1 MVRCDLGR
9 IEVHYEAFGEGR
21 PLFVLPGWPDSWQV
35 PADYLEPLFV
45 DRPGWR
51 RLYVDLP
58 GRGETR
64 AEPWI
69 QSNDDVLDV
78 VVDVIERLAPT
89 GRLVLAGQSAGAYLA
104 RGVLRRLFDRVEG
117 LLQVVPVVRVEEDV
131 LPPQA
136 TIVASPVLVAR
147 LDEEFGHDIAEAF
160 ASRIVMQ
167 TSAVYG
173 RFRALLPAMQTHD
186 DAFLALLAAREQ
198 LSFDVDDAS
207 RPFARPA
214 LFVLGR
220 QDAVVGFQS
229 ALELTSTY
237 PRATMVVIDGAG
249 HALPWEQPEQ
259 FRALVVA
266 WLDRVESESS
276 SDIRERRERSR

>member
-1 MVRCDLGR
+1 MRCDLGR
-9 IEVHYEAFGEGR
+9 IEVHYEEFGEGR

-51 RLYVDLP
+51 RLYIDLP

-64 AEPWI
+64 ADPWI
-69 QSNDDVLDV
+69 KSNDDVLDV
-78 VVDVIERLAPT
+78 VVDVIKRLAPT
-89 GRLVLAGQSAGAYLA
+89 GRFVLAGQSAGAYLA

-117 LLQVVPVVRVEEDV
+117 LLQVVPVVRVEEDT

-136 TIVASPVLVAR
+136 TVVASPALVAR
-147 LDEEFGHDIAEAF
+147 LDEEFGHDVADAF

-167 TSAVYG
+167 TPAVYES
-173 RFRALLPAMQTHD
+173 FRALLPAMQAHD
-186 DAFLALLAAREQ
+186 DAFLARLAAREQ
-198 LSFDVDDAS
+198 LSVEVDDPS
-207 RPFARPA
+207 RPFGRPA
-214 LFVLGR
+214 LFLLGR

-229 ALELTSTY
+229 ALELTSIY

-259 FRALVVA
+259 FRALVA
-266 WLDRVESESS
+266 PWLDRVESESS
-276 SDIRERRERSR
+276 GDIHERGARSR

>member
-1 MVRCDLGR
+1 MRLDLGR
-9 IEVHYEAFGEGR
+9 IDVHYEALGEGR
-21 PLFVLPGWPDSWQV
+21 PLFVLPGWPDSWEV

-51 RLYVDLP
+51 RLYLDLP

-78 VVDVIERLAPT
+78 VLDVIDRLAPT
-89 GRLVLAGQSAGAYLA
+89 GGLVLAGHSAGAYLT
-104 RGVLRRLFDRVEG
+104 RGVLRRRFDRVDG
-117 LLQVVPVVRVEEDV
+117 LLQVVPVVRVQEEA
-131 LPPQA
+131 LPAQT
-136 TIVASPVLVAR
+136 TIVADPSLVAR
-147 LDEEFGHDIAEAF
+147 LAEEFGPDIADSF

-167 TSAVYG
+167 TPALYE
-173 RFRALLPAMQTHD
+173 RFRALLPAMQSHD
-186 DAFLALLAAREQ
+186 RAFLARLAAREQ
-198 LSFDVDDAS
+198 LSFEVDDRGS
-207 RPFARPA
+207 PFMRPA

-229 ALELTSTY
+229 ALGLTSSY
-237 PRATMVVIDGAG
+237 PRATMAVIDGAG

-259 FRALVVA
+259 FHALARA
-266 WLDRVESESS
+266 WLDRVESEAP
-276 SDIRERRERSR
+276 SDAPAR